1 LGIGDWGLAKK
12 TDYRLPITD
21 YRLPIT
27 DYHYRLPITH
37 YRLPITDYPLPITH
51 YRLPIMIIDA
61 RSLPPDENLE
71 THVCIIGAGPAGL
84 TIAREFANQNF
95 QVTLLESGGFEFDP
109 EMQTLSEGTAIG
121 DPYSVISNTRL
132 RQFGGTSHTWEGQ
145 SGYKQYG
152 FRCLPLDAIDF
163 EQRDWL
169 PYSGWPFPKSELD
182 PFYERAHQVCQIGSY
197 TYKVEDW
204 EDRRAKQLPFKSDR
218 IGTSMSQYGLRYP
231 FTEEYPQQIQQTPN
245 IKTIIYATV
254 VEIVTDESN
263 QTVTRLRIATKDK
276 QFWLKAKIFI
286 LATGGFE
293 NARLLLT
300 SNKQQTSG
308 LGNQHDVVGRY
319 FMDRPILSCSLI
331 PYNHKLLEQTAL
343 YDIYRTKGVPVM
355 ARVRL
360 SEDLMR
366 REHILNNGA
375 QLFPRTQERQR
386 QATLA
391 LRSLISGIRDRQSSS
406 DITKNL
412 ITALRGTDYLVA
424 AAFWA
429 AIRKIPSFRRG
440 DWSYLPYEKLRFSNF
455 EIFYQIE
462 QAPDPN
468 NRVTLGAERDFL
480 GQHKVEVHWRL
491 NPIDIDN
498 VHRVQE
504 IWAEEFH
511 KAGLGKLEFAHKRED
526 WKFENLAMHHHLGTT
541 RMHNDPKQGVVDA
554 NCKVHGLSNLFIA
567 GSSVF
572 PTAGYS
578 NPTLTI
584 IALSL
589 RLADHINNYAKTLI

>member
-1 LGIGDWGLAKK
+1 
-12 TDYRLPITD
+12 
-21 YRLPIT
+21 
-27 DYHYRLPITH
+27 
-37 YRLPITDYPLPITH
+37 
-51 YRLPIMIIDA
+51 MIIDA
-61 RSLPPDENLE
+61 RYLSPDKNLE

-95 QVTLLESGGFEFDP
+95 QITLLESGGFEFDP
-109 EMQTLSEGTAIG
+109 EIQTLSEGTAIG

-145 SGYKQYG
+145 NGYKQYG
-152 FRCLPLDAIDF
+152 FRCLPLDEIDF

-169 PYSGWPFPKSELD
+169 PYSGWSFTKSDLD

-197 TYKVEDW
+197 TYKVEEW

-231 FTEEYPQQIQQTPN
+231 FTEEYPQQIKQTLN
-245 IKTIIYATV
+245 ITTIIYATV
-254 VEIVTDESN
+254 VEIVTDDSN
-263 QTVTRLRIATKDK
+263 QTVTRLRIAASKDK
-276 QFWLKAKIFI
+276 QVWLSAKIFI

-293 NARLLLT
+293 NARLLLA
-300 SNKQQTSG
+300 SNQQQASG
-308 LGNQHDVVGRY
+308 LGNQNDVVGRY
-319 FMDRPILSCSLI
+319 FMDRPILRCSLI

-366 REHILNNGA
+366 REHLLNNGA
-375 QLFPRTQERQR
+375 QLFPRPQERQR
-386 QATLA
+386 KATLA
-391 LRSLISGIRDRQSSS
+391 VRSLASAIRDRQSLPN
-406 DITKNL
+406 ITKNL
-412 ITALRGTDYLVA
+412 VTALSGTDYLVA
-424 AAFWA
+424 AGFWA

-440 DWSYLPYEKLRFSNF
+440 DWSYLPYEKLRFSKF
-455 EIFYQIE
+455 EVFYQIE

-480 GQHKVEVHWRL
+480 GQNMVEVHWKL
-491 NPIDIDN
+491 NPIDIQN
-498 VHRVQE
+498 AVRVQE
-504 IWAEEFH
+504 IWAEEFD
-511 KAGLGKLEFAHKRED
+511 KAGLGKLQFAKKQED
-526 WKFENLAMHHHLGTT
+526 WKFENLAMHHHIGST
-541 RMHNDPKQGVVDA
+541 RINNDPKQGVVDA
-554 NCKVHGLSNLFIA
+554 NCKVHGISNLFIA

-589 RLADHINNYAKTLI
+589 RLADHIKTLI

>member
-1 LGIGDWGLAKK
+1 
-12 TDYRLPITD
+12 
-21 YRLPIT
+21 
-27 DYHYRLPITH
+27 
-37 YRLPITDYPLPITH
+37 
-51 YRLPIMIIDA
+51 MIIDA
-61 RSLPPDENLE
+61 RYLSPDKNLE

-109 EMQTLSEGTAIG
+109 EIQTLSEGTAIG

-145 SGYKQYG
+145 NGYKQYG
-152 FRCLPLDAIDF
+152 FRCLPLDEIDF

-169 PYSGWPFPKSELD
+169 PYSGWSFTKSDLD

-197 TYKVEDW
+197 TYKVEEW

-231 FTEEYPQQIQQTPN
+231 FTEEYPQQIKQTLN
-245 IKTIIYATV
+245 ITTIIYATV
-254 VEIVTDESN
+254 VEIVTDDSN
-263 QTVTRLRIATKDK
+263 QTVTRLRIAASKDK
-276 QFWLKAKIFI
+276 QVWLSAKIFI

-293 NARLLLT
+293 NARLLLA
-300 SNKQQTSG
+300 SNQQQASG
-308 LGNQHDVVGRY
+308 LGNQNDVVGRY
-319 FMDRPILSCSLI
+319 FMDRPILRCSLI

-366 REHILNNGA
+366 REHLLNNGA
-375 QLFPRTQERQR
+375 QLFPRPQERQR
-386 QATLA
+386 KATLA
-391 LRSLISGIRDRQSSS
+391 VRSLASAIRDRQSLPN
-406 DITKNL
+406 ITKNL
-412 ITALRGTDYLVA
+412 VTALSGTDYLVA
-424 AAFWA
+424 AGFWA

-440 DWSYLPYEKLRFSNF
+440 DWSYLPYEKLRFSKF
-455 EIFYQIE
+455 EVFYQIE

-480 GQHKVEVHWRL
+480 GQNMVEVHWKL
-491 NPIDIDN
+491 NPIDIQN
-498 VHRVQE
+498 AVRVQE
-504 IWAEEFH
+504 IWAEEFD
-511 KAGLGKLEFAHKRED
+511 KAGLGKLQFAKKRED
-526 WKFENLAMHHHLGTT
+526 WKFENLAMHHHIGST
-541 RMHNDPKQGVVDA
+541 RINNDPKQGVVDA
-554 NCKVHGLSNLFIA
+554 NCKVHGISNLFIA

-589 RLADHINNYAKTLI
+589 RLADHIKTLI